1 MPVLTRLILST
12 LALALPPAVAQS
24 MDFPT
29 AKVRISVDVVAS
41 GLENP
46 WAIEV
51 LPDGAYLVTERP
63 GRLRIVRDGKL
74 SEPIAGLPELA
85 IDGQGGLLDVALS
98 PDFANDR
105 TIFMTAALAYDRGV
119 GTGVIKARLSADER
133 ELTDVET
140 IFRMKKIGNNGSHFG
155 SRIAFGTD
163 GTLFFSIGDRGEKAR
178 GQDFMDHAAA
188 IMRIN
193 PDGSVPSDNP
203 FSDGSRALP
212 EIFSKGHRNAQGVA
226 YDPLTS
232 GIVTAE
238 HGARGGDE
246 INFPKAGL
254 NFGWPTITYGKDYS
268 GAKIGSGTEAE
279 GMEQPAHFWDPSI
292 APGAIAVYRGA
303 MFPEWTDDLLTA
315 SLRGLI
321 SRIERDE
328 AGKLGKEE
336 RFLNGEYGR
345 LRDIIVAPD
354 GALLLTTDEAD
365 GQILRISR
373 AGDG

>member
-119 GTGVIKARLSADER
+119 GTGVIKPFRL
-133 ELTDVET
+133 
-140 IFRMKKIGNNGSHFG
+140 
-155 SRIAFGTD
+155 
-163 GTLFFSIGDRGEKAR
+163 
-178 GQDFMDHAAA
+178 
-188 IMRIN
+188 
-193 PDGSVPSDNP
+193 
-203 FSDGSRALP
+203 
-212 EIFSKGHRNAQGVA
+212 
-226 YDPLTS
+226 
-232 GIVTAE
+232 
-238 HGARGGDE
+238 
-246 INFPKAGL
+246 
-254 NFGWPTITYGKDYS
+254 
-268 GAKIGSGTEAE
+268 
-279 GMEQPAHFWDPSI
+279 AH
-292 APGAIAVYRGA
+292 
-303 MFPEWTDDLLTA
+303 
-315 SLRGLI
+315 SLRH
-321 SRIERDE
+321 
-328 AGKLGKEE
+328 
-336 RFLNGEYGR
+336 
-345 LRDIIVAPD
+345 
-354 GALLLTTDEAD
+354 
-365 GQILRISR
+365 
-373 AGDG
+373 

>member
-1 MPVLTRLILST
+1 
-12 LALALPPAVAQS
+12 
-24 MDFPT
+24 
-29 AKVRISVDVVAS
+29 
-41 GLENP
+41 
-46 WAIEV
+46 
-51 LPDGAYLVTERP
+51 
-63 GRLRIVRDGKL
+63 
-74 SEPIAGLPELA
+74 
-85 IDGQGGLLDVALS
+85 
-98 PDFANDR
+98 
-105 TIFMTAALAYDRGV
+105 
-119 GTGVIKARLSADER
+119 
-133 ELTDVET
+133 
-140 IFRMKKIGNNGSHFG
+140 
-155 SRIAFGTD
+155 
-163 GTLFFSIGDRGEKAR
+163 
-178 GQDFMDHAAA
+178 MDHAAA

-279 GMEQPAHFWDPSI
+279 GMEQPVHFWDPSI

-345 LRDIIVAPD
+345 LRDIIIAPD

>member
-98 PDFANDR
+98 PDFANNR

-193 PDGSVPSDNP
+193 PDGSIPSDNP

-279 GMEQPAHFWDPSI
+279 GMEQPVHFWDPSI

-345 LRDIIVAPD
+345 LRDIIIAPD